1 MARRGCDLNGLALA
15 AVLFILIAVALVV
28 VVVLGAGMCRL
39 AALSDRQH
47 ASALA
52 DWGTRVY
59 AIEHEPW
66 TADRAPEGLPVDSQ
80 GEAFRATG

>member
-1 MARRGCDLNGLALA
+1 M
-15 AVLFILIAVALVV
+15 LFVLIAMALVV
-28 VVVLGAGMCRL
+28 AVVLGMGMCRL

-52 DWGTRVY
+52 DWGSHCY
-59 AIEHEPW
+59 AIEREPW
-66 TADRAPEGLPVDSQ
+66 TADRAPEETPLDSQ